1 MQFAR
6 ILIFTTVLGAGF
18 GALRDGLLHLG
29 VPAYFSME
37 MESVFLVGAATW
49 GVFGAILGLGLA
61 CAARLGTR
69 PKRTARELRKPVLV
83 LLAVIAGFSIIA
95 GMFGAVATDF
105 GLRVLAPE
113 VYDRLPPQTWA
124 GLHFCWFVQIMGNYV
139 GFVAGGMQVAWVWVS
154 RKRFASRRVKPFS
167 TTG

>member
-1 MQFAR
+1 MQFAA
-6 ILIFTTVLGAGF
+6 ILIFTTLLGASF

-37 MESVFLVGAATW
+37 MESAVFVGAATW

-69 PKRTARELRKPVLV
+69 PKRTARDLRKPVVV
-83 LLAVIAGFSIIA
+83 LLAVIAGFSLLA
-95 GMFGAVATDF
+95 GIFGGVATDF
-105 GLRVLAPE
+105 GLRVLSPE

-154 RKRFASRRVKPFS
+154 RKRFATRRHM
-167 TTG
+167 TLT